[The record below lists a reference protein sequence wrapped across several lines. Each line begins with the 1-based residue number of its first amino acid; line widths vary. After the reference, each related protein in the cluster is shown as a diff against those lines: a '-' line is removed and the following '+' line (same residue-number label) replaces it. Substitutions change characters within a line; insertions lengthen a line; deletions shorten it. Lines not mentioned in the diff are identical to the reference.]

1 MPALLYSLLVF
12 IDFLIVSN
20 VHFLFPFADI
30 RLHRQ
35 HIVTIITKIPL
46 KQTIQFR
53 LPFSVFLFFRFHQIC
68 EYLRLDKFS
77 LYFVFHAF
85 QTRRM
90 NILHCIHIAVCI
102 TILQRHFANANL
114 SGFQVQN
121 ALRFLITY
129 RRSKYDFSNVVIFSP
144 LSDFLVLFFSFLFSN
159 YIPQHER

>member
-1 MPALLYSLLVF
+1 MTATCFSYVHVLHKKAAFIPDASIGVFSPQFYNKNTHQTDYAAPPPVLCFLSLC
-12 IDFLIVSN
+12 
-20 VHFLFPFADI
+20 
-30 RLHRQ
+30 
-35 HIVTIITKIPL
+35 
-46 KQTIQFR
+46 
-53 LPFSVFLFFRFHQIC
+53 FHQIR
-68 EYLRLDKFS
+68 EQLRLDKFS

-129 RRSKYDFSNVVIFSP
+129 RQFEIR
-144 LSDFLVLFFSFLFSN
+144 FLECCHLLTSFRFFSSLFLFSVFQLHT
-159 YIPQHER
+159 PA

>member
-1 MPALLYSLLVF
+1 MYY
-12 IDFLIVSN
+12 IKK
-20 VHFLFPFADI
+20 
-30 RLHRQ
+30 RLSSPTQASGFFRRNF
-35 HIVTIITKIPL
+35 ITKIPL

-53 LPFSVFLFFRFHQIC
+53 LPFSVFLFFRFHQTC

-129 RRSKYDFSNVVIFSP
+129 RQFEIR
-144 LSDFLVLFFSFLFSN
+144 FLECCHLLTSFRFFSSLFLFSVFQLHT
-159 YIPQHER
+159 PA